1 MNYVSPKVHLIGAT
15 VPDIKGIA
23 EYLRSH
29 GYDEETIKSWESKE
43 SASLQDLIEFF
54 GRLCY
59 ASFDPTL
66 NQNISRIRKDQHDYL
81 QNIIKSGH
89 GSVLESAQIN
99 FVVENCSR
107 VLTHELIR
115 HRVGTHISQESMR
128 YVRLEEWGFVYPESF
143 SDTDLPD
150 HIQTSLKE
158 ISDALISNISLSV
171 SLMGRLLE
179 LDSPE
184 KDFHY
189 KKRHTSSIR
198 RFLPNG
204 VATQLGWSAN
214 IRTLRH
220 VISMRSD
227 DSAEEEIREFAHQLM
242 EICQKNWPSL
252 FSDFEEIPSEYDGAP
267 PQYRTKYRA

>member
-1 MNYVSPKVHLIGAT
+1 MKYVIPETYLVGTT
-15 VPDIKGIA
+15 VPDIEGISR
-23 EYLRSH
+23 YLKNH
-29 GYDEETIKSWESKE
+29 GYDDETIKSWKSKE
-43 SASLQDLIEFF
+43 NPNLQDLIEFF

-66 NQNISRIRKDQHDYL
+66 NQNITRVRKDQHDYL

-89 GSVLESAQIN
+89 GSVLEAAQIN
-99 FVVENCSR
+99 FVVHNCSR

-128 YVRLEEWGFVYPESF
+128 YVRLDEWGFVYPDSF
-143 SDTDLPD
+143 VDSDIPADVRVAL
-150 HIQTSLKE
+150 QE
-158 ISDALISNISLSV
+158 ISDNLIATIDNSV
-171 SLMGRLLE
+171 SVMGRLLE
-179 LDSPE
+179 LDSPD

-220 VISMRSD
+220 VIAMRSD
-227 DSAEEEIREFAHQLM
+227 DSAEEEIRYFAHQLM
-242 EICQKNWPSL
+242 EICQENWPAL
-252 FSDFEEIPSEYDGAP
+252 FSDFEEIPSQYEDAP
-267 PQYRTKYRA
+267 PQYKTKYRA